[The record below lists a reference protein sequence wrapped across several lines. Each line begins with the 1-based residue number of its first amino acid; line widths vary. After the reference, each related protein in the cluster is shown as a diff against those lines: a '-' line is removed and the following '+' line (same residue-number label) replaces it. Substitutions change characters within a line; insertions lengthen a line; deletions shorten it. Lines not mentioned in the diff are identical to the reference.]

1 MLEQV
6 FNLAKQLPVSE
17 QIILI
22 EKMIVELRKNKSAR
36 YSLMPIE
43 NLQSEFA
50 KDLAEAGYKSREDI
64 VNLVREVR
72 QEISQERDFS

>member
-17 QIILI
+17 QISLI
-22 EKMIVELRKNKSAR
+22 EKMIVELRKNKSAQ

-43 NLQSEFA
+43 KL
-50 KDLAEAGYKSREDI
+50 
-64 VNLVREVR
+64 
-72 QEISQERDFS
+72 